1 MICCSHEYS
10 IADGYCSLLRNS
22 WILFIMA
29 ERIEHIDIAKG
40 ISITLVAMFHSNL
53 EFYLHEILMP
63 ISLFR
68 IPLFFF
74 LSGVFFSYTTSPKE
88 FLIKKSEALLKPFFA
103 VLIVLFLIHL
113 FFQEEYIVSE
123 LKGILYGN
131 GNTLKWVAMWFLPH
145 LFMVFCFSYIL
156 FKFTIFHHLPSYIQ
170 GFFLL
175 MLLSIGIVFIDSFWY
190 KEMILFGHVWKLP
203 GLPFSVDIILI
214 TSIFFITG
222 HLLKEKV
229 IHFFPQRIFLILSV
243 CLFFCIIWFS
253 NAHINLNIRIYTSPI
268 AATIGAFCGIYI
280 IMSISW
286 FVVRY
291 NIVKVIF
298 LNLGAASLYILIF
311 HMFIGRKI
319 YNYFSLGV
327 KDDIYLMLLAII
339 AFLLS
344 LFLPLLIKKIV
355 LKNDYLSLW
364 FLPFKSNKLLQN
376 ISFRHRQR

>member
-1 MICCSHEYS
+1 M
-10 IADGYCSLLRNS
+10 N
-22 WILFIMA
+22 

-40 ISITLVAMFHSNL
+40 ISITLVVMFHSNL
-53 EFYLHEILMP
+53 ELYLHEILMP
-63 ISLFR
+63 MSLFR

-74 LSGVFFSYTTSPKE
+74 LSGVFFSYAASPKE
-88 FLIKKSEALLKPFFA
+88 FLIKKSEALLKPFFT
-103 VLIVLFLIHL
+103 VLMVLLLIHL
-113 FFQEEYIVSE
+113 FSQEEYIFSE
-123 LKGILYGN
+123 FKGILYGN
-131 GNTLKWVAMWFLPH
+131 GSTLKWVAMWFLTH
-145 LFMVFCFSYIL
+145 LFMVFCFSYML
-156 FKFTIFHHLPSYIQ
+156 FKFTVFHLLSPFIQ

-175 MLLSIGIVFIDSFWY
+175 IFLFIGIVTIDRFWY
-190 KEMILFGHVWKLP
+190 TDIIFFGHTLELP
-203 GLPFSVDIILI
+203 GLPFSIDIIFI

-229 IHFFPQRIFLILSV
+229 IHFSPQRIFFLLSV

-253 NAHINLNIRIYTSPI
+253 NAHINLNIRIYTSPV
-268 AATIGAFCGIYI
+268 AATIGAICGIYI
-280 IMSISW
+280 VISISW
-286 FVVRY
+286 FLVRY

-327 KDDIYLMLLAII
+327 KDDIYLMLLTII
-339 AFLLS
+339 AFILS

-376 ISFRHRQR
+376 IFFIHR